1 MQTTFD
7 KQDSSLAASN
17 NRQESKPDPAIK
29 CPYLRLIQPDTSNT
43 WRFTRDCQKNGMSLF
58 TALGIT
64 AGTVILQKGK
74 GPLALLRG
82 QAPDLYRL
90 DEVKLISHKD
100 LYLPYLPQVKEK
112 VQALSRNGK
121 ISIQDLAD
129 IKQCIAAKE
138 GVPVIRGSKI
148 QVVLLFIRAGGD
160 LDTGLIDADDALRMI
175 EGYEPKKSGV
185 VTLGAMKRARKLIT
199 WSGCKFDDF
208 L

>member
-1 MQTTFD
+1 MQTTVD
-7 KQDSSLAASN
+7 KEAQPLTASKTGE
-17 NRQESKPDPAIK
+17 ESKPDPAIK
-29 CPYLRLIQPDTSNT
+29 CPYLRMIQPDTSNM

-58 TALGIT
+58 TAFAIT
-64 AGTVILQKGK
+64 AGTVLLQKGK

-82 QAPDLYRL
+82 EAPDLYRL
-90 DEVKLISHKD
+90 DEVKVISHQD
-100 LYLPYLPQVKEK
+100 LYLPYLPEVKEK
-112 VQALSRNGK
+112 VEALSRNGK

-138 GVPVIRGSKI
+138 GVPVISGSGM

-185 VTLGAMKRARKLIT
+185 LTWDGMQRGKKLIT